1 MLKNEFFR
9 TLDFMTLPPDGG
21 VSALD
26 GNFALYDNID
36 NDLRQHTDLS
46 SDPTTLSIISS
57 SYPYKINFVLV
68 IACIGGTM
76 SARLNLFKY
85 ELKKNDVLI
94 VTPGMIG
101 ECVEFS
107 HDCRLVMI
115 AFQEENVITSISVPV
130 MMEISNF
137 LISDCKIS
145 MSDEEM
151 DDFISI
157 YVAMKKK
164 ISDRDYR
171 YKRDMVAGYMQVLC
185 CNAGQIIRSLSERKA
200 GNAIGRRSRR
210 LYETFI
216 SEVSKHHAR
225 HRSVAYY
232 ADRLCI
238 TPKYLSHVVL
248 AVSGRRPVEWIRDYV
263 MLDAKAL
270 LKSGKYTVQQVSDM
284 LNFPNQSFFGT
295 YFKKES
301 GVSPKAYMSG
311 K

>member
-1 MLKNEFFR
+1 MLENEFFR

-26 GNFALYDNID
+26 GNFALYDNLD

-115 AFQEENVITSISVPV
+115 AFQEENVITSISVPG

-171 YKRDMVAGYMQVLC
+171 YKRDMVAGYMQVLW
-185 CNAGQIIRSLSERKA
+185 
-200 GNAIGRRSRR
+200 
-210 LYETFI
+210 
-216 SEVSKHHAR
+216 
-225 HRSVAYY
+225 
-232 ADRLCI
+232 
-238 TPKYLSHVVL
+238 
-248 AVSGRRPVEWIRDYV
+248 VEWIRDYV

>member
-1 MLKNEFFR
+1 M
-9 TLDFMTLPPDGG
+9 
-21 VSALD
+21 V
-26 GNFALYDNID
+26 
-36 NDLRQHTDLS
+36 
-46 SDPTTLSIISS
+46 
-57 SYPYKINFVLV
+57 
-68 IACIGGTM
+68 
-76 SARLNLFKY
+76 
-85 ELKKNDVLI
+85 
-94 VTPGMIG
+94 
-101 ECVEFS
+101 
-107 HDCRLVMI
+107 
-115 AFQEENVITSISVPV
+115 
-130 MMEISNF
+130 
-137 LISDCKIS
+137 
-145 MSDEEM
+145 
-151 DDFISI
+151 

-200 GNAIGRRSRR
+200 GNAVGRRSRR

-216 SEVSKHHAR
+216 SEVSRHHAR

-248 AVSGRRPVEWIRDYV
+248 SVSGRRPVEWIRDYV